1 VTADDGQL
9 LARWRDGDERAGRA
23 LFERHVDAITR
34 FFRRRV
40 DRDVE
45 DLVHDTFLGLVRAR
59 DGFRGEASV
68 RTLLFVI
75 ARRRLVDHLERD
87 RREALEPGA
96 TSRRD
101 PRASP
106 SQVLAAGQDE
116 RLLLRALRSLPL
128 EQQLAVE
135 LHYWEELTGPEIA
148 EVLGVPANTVR
159 GRLARARA
167 ALGEALER
175 LAESPEALR
184 TTRDNLDRW
193 AREARDRRS
202 R

>member
-1 VTADDGQL
+1 VTADDAQL

-23 LFERHVDAITR
+23 LFERY
-34 FFRRRV
+34 
-40 DRDVE
+40 

-59 DGFRGEASV
+59 DEFRGDASV

-96 TSRRD
+96 TSPRD

-106 SQVLAAGQDE
+106 SQALAAGQDE

-135 LHYWEELTGPEIA
+135 LHYWEDLSGPEIA

-159 GRLARARA
+159 GRLARAALTLIFRDHSASRA
-167 ALGEALER
+167 
-175 LAESPEALR
+175 
-184 TTRDNLDRW
+184 D
-193 AREARDRRS
+193 
-202 R
+202 